1 MGIRSRLGVQRG
13 IGVEGLAVISGVLKR
28 VASIRL
34 PILREGISVDMLKAD
49 YLPYKASQTYR
60 KIMTEFDHTRTLAV
74 FETQR
79 QLLRSA

>member
-1 MGIRSRLGVQRG
+1 MLGVQRG
-13 IGVEGLAVISGVLKR
+13 IRFEGLSVISGVLRK

-60 KIMTEFDHTRTLAV
+60 KIMTEFDRERALAV
-74 FETQR
+74 FETHR